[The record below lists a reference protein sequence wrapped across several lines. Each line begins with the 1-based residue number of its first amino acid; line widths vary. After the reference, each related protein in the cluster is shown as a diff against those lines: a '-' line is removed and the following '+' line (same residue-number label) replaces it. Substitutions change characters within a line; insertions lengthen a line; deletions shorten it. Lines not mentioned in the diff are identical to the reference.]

1 MTQFLFSS
9 NPWLLLIATIVVL
22 GVLIE
27 LPYRLMQSVP
37 SDGIPAPPSDA
48 WNGVQA
54 GLLTLTAFVIAFSF
68 NQAAARFELRRGLV
82 NDETNAIGSTW
93 LRANQLP
100 ATQTKRFR
108 HLLTDYTS
116 ERLKVYET
124 PGDLESGLAIERS
137 NDDEVALWSIAS
149 SAPVATRPQLM
160 AAVNGMIDVS
170 ATQLH
175 ALRSHVPTVMFL
187 LTFALVALG
196 TTTIGIRCALDRSR
210 PVLLSAIYVVA
221 YAVIIGMAID
231 YDRPQSGIMNVDFS
245 PLSQELQLMQD
256 HATD

>member
-9 NPWLLLIATIVVL
+9 NPWLLLIATIVIL
-22 GVLIE
+22 GLLIE
-27 LPYRLMQSVP
+27 LPYRFMQEP
-37 SDGIPAPPSDA
+37 SAVSTKTSDA

-54 GLLTLTAFVIAFSF
+54 GLLTLSAFVIGFSF

-82 NDETNAIGSTW
+82 NSETNAIGSTW

-100 ATQTKRFR
+100 ATEDKRFR
-108 HLLTDYTS
+108 HLLTDYTA

-124 PGDLESGLAIERS
+124 PGDLESEVAIERS
-137 NDDEVALWSIAS
+137 NQDEVGLWSIAS
-149 SAPVATRPQLM
+149 TAPVAARPQLM
-160 AAVNGMIDVS
+160 AAVNTMIDAS

-175 ALRSHVPTVMFL
+175 ALRSHVPVMMFL
-187 LTFALVALG
+187 LTFALVGLG
-196 TTTIGIRCALDRSR
+196 TVTIGIRCALDRSR

-231 YDRPQSGIMNVDFS
+231 YDRPQTGVMNVDFS
-245 PLSQELQLMQD
+245 PLSQELQTMQG
-256 HATD
+256 HSPN